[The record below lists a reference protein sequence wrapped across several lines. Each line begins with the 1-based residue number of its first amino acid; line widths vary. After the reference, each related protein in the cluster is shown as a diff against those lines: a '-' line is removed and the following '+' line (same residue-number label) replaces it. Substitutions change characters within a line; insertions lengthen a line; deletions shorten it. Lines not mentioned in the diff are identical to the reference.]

1 MLSRAS
7 GDLVRAQRVQQ
18 GLSQAELARR
28 ADVSRTVLSRL
39 EGGKAAA
46 VQTDVLDRLFHALGS
61 TPRLTGDA
69 QDARRQAR
77 LEQGYRLERNRSRHL
92 QLALELLTDAP
103 AARQRIATAKARVA
117 LWREKRS
124 CSPYYIERWSEVLA
138 LPPHR
143 LAKAMGAFGDWEAAM
158 FQNSPW
164 S

>member
-1 MLSRAS
+1 M
-7 GDLVRAQRVQQ
+7 
-18 GLSQAELARR
+18 
-28 ADVSRTVLSRL
+28 
-39 EGGKAAA
+39 
-46 VQTDVLDRLFHALGS
+46 QTDVLDRLFHALGS

-103 AARQRIATAKARVA
+103 AARQRISTAKARVA

-143 LAKAMGAFGDWEAAM
+143 LAKAMGSFGEWEAAM